1 MDQLEKDIFEII
13 VNAGQG
19 KAYVYEALAEAEE
32 GKFENIDDIYKNAD
46 EYFNKAHN
54 IQTRLMQDEMSE
66 DSKYV
71 SLLMVHAQ
79 DQLMTALESR
89 ELIKSLI
96 KMYEKIYEKK

>member
-19 KAYVYEALAEAEE
+19 KAYAYEALGEAEK
-32 GKFENIDDIYKNAD
+32 GNFENIVSLYQNAD

-54 IQTRLMQDEMSE
+54 IQTRLMQDEMQD
-66 DSKYV
+66 DSKLV

-89 ELIKSLI
+89 DLIKSLI
-96 KMYEKIYEKK
+96 KMYEKIYEK

>member
-19 KAYVYEALAEAEE
+19 KAYAYEALGEAEK
-32 GKFENIDDIYKNAD
+32 GNFEKIDSLYKNAD

-54 IQTRLMQDEMSE
+54 IQTRLMQEEMNE
-66 DSKYV
+66 DSKLV

-89 ELIKSLI
+89 DLIKSLI
-96 KMYEKIYEKK
+96 KMYQKIYEK

>member
-19 KAYVYEALAEAEE
+19 KAYAYEALSEAEK
-32 GKFENIDDIYKNAD
+32 GNFEKIDSLYENAD

-54 IQTRLMQDEMSE
+54 IQTRLMQEEMNE
-66 DSKYV
+66 DSKLV

-89 ELIKSLI
+89 DLIKSLI
-96 KMYEKIYEKK
+96 KMYQKIYER